1 MSKRLSAHEW
11 ETPAPIG
18 LATGGG
24 GGGGGGAAGGGGEGG
39 EGGGALEATL
49 APLRLHNGMGS
60 PIEVCTGPR
69 WATPATLSTPA
80 RNPMHPR
87 CARGRAG
94 RRLQP

>member
-60 PIEVCTGPR
+60 PIEVC
-69 WATPATLSTPA
+69 S
-80 RNPMHPR
+80 
-87 CARGRAG
+87 G